1 MVEYP
6 ADVSVFYMTKK
17 KIKDGSL
24 ISQEKLFSKID
35 FTQ

>member
-1 MVEYP
+1 MYLF
-6 ADVSVFYMTKK
+6 SIWQKK